1 MDKKLLFS
9 DDAVKSFDGDC
20 IEIAG
25 HLYEVAK
32 YSLTRS
38 IDGTGSG
45 TVTTCEATVAVDYDD
60 NGSASVFGH
69 IAKDHQ
75 GDVSWWIV
83 RGPDDWLD
91 FLIDEGATPVSAR
104 VDGDATERLL
114 PKVLERSLQK
124 EKLFQQLTHGKL
136 CERSCRAI
144 FDLAWEMGHSA
155 STEAVE
161 LFYNDLTELV
171 EKCIRIETQD

>member
-9 DDAVKSFDGDC
+9 DDAIESFDVNC

-32 YSLTRS
+32 CSLTRS
-38 IDGTGSG
+38 LDGTESGS
-45 TVTTCEATVAVDYDD
+45 VTTCEATVAVDYDD

-83 RGPDDWLD
+83 RGPDEWLD
-91 FLIDEGATPVSAR
+91 FLIEEGATPVSAR
-104 VDGDATERLL
+104 VDGDAEERLL
-114 PKVLERSLQK
+114 PKALERNRQR
-124 EKLFQQLTHGKL
+124 EELFQQLTHGNL
-136 CERSCRAI
+136 CERSRRAI
-144 FDLAWEMGHSA
+144 FELAWDLGHSA
-155 STEAVE
+155 STEEVE
-161 LFYNDLTELV
+161 LYYNDLTDLV
-171 EKCIRIETQD
+171 ERCIRIETQS